1 MKSHWKL
8 SEHSKAGKLDVSL
21 QAVLRPG
28 DTSWEDF
35 MASGG
40 EAAGFRAHPAEADAA
55 TNILFS
61 SGTTGK
67 QSPSP
72 YPPGFRFGY
81 LSAGV
86 S

>member
-1 MKSHWKL
+1 MRSCLKL
-8 SEHSKAGKLDVSL
+8 LEHSKAGQLDVSL
-21 QAVLRPG
+21 QALLRPG

-35 MASGG
+35 VASGQDT
-40 EAAGFRAHPAEADAA
+40 AGFRAHPAEADAS

-67 QSPSP
+67 QSLYP
-72 YPPGFRFGY
+72 YPPGFCLGN
-81 LSAGV
+81 LSAGF